1 MHVALAITKLQK
13 RMIST
18 ALCVFP
24 PLMRPPDLLELRRAH
39 EGTAEGVVE
48 VEEDGVKVPQAAIAG
63 KPRVDEW

>member
-1 MHVALAITKLQK
+1 
-13 RMIST
+13 MIST